1 MTDPTL
7 RIVAGCKNILDKCID
22 VKTNLSVDTPEFRES
37 SGQHLR
43 SIYGTILCAD
53 SRWLQT
59 TRGIVVIVV
68 GRNVITKRGNGRAVF
83 VPATVRFPPRDK

>member
-22 VKTNLSVDTPEFRES
+22 VKTNLSVDTLEFRES

-43 SIYGTILCAD
+43 SISRTILCSD

-68 GRNVITKRGNGRAVF
+68 GQNIYNKKRKRIRRIRAGDCPF
-83 VPATVRFPPRDK
+83 STER